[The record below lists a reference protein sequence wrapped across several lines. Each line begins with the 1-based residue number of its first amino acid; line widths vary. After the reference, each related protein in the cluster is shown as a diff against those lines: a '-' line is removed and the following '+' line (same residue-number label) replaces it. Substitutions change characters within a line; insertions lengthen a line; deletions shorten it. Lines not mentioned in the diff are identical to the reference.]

1 MTAIPYG
8 RPSIS
13 EEDIASVIA
22 VLRSDWLTT
31 GPAVERF
38 EQALAQYVGVPHAV
52 VLANGTAALHA
63 AMAALRIGPGDEV
76 IVPTLTFAATANCVV
91 YQGARPVFADVDSDT
106 LLMDPADAARRITP
120 RTRALI
126 AVDYAGQP
134 CDYAVLASLAR
145 RHGLALVAD
154 ASHAL
159 GAKQGDR
166 CVGSLAD
173 LSTFS
178 FHPVKPITTAEGG
191 AVTTADAELAQ
202 RMRQFRNHGISH
214 DHRQR
219 AQLGTWGYEI
229 TELGYNYRL
238 NDLQCALGLSQMGR
252 LEAFCERRH
261 RIAQRY
267 DAALAQLPGLRP
279 LDTRSGVRHAHHL
292 YVVRVD
298 RQAFGAGRDAV
309 FAALRDAEISSNV
322 HYRPVHLHPFY
333 RRRFAT
339 GPGDCPVAEAAF
351 AEILTLPLFADMT
364 DADVDRVIAALQR
377 ISRDSHR
384 WLSTASSASAGDGPS
399 TITAPRP
406 LTGDGTTVR
415 EVLA

>member
-1 MTAIPYG
+1 VNGREAGVSRKVPMTAIPYG
-8 RPSIS
+8 RQTIS
-13 EEDIASVIA
+13 EEDIASVVA
-22 VLRSDWLTT
+22 VLRSEWLTT

-38 EQALAQYVGVPHAV
+38 EQALAAYVGVPHAV
-52 VLANGTAALHA
+52 ALSNGTAALHA

-91 YQGARPVFADVDSDT
+91 YQGARPVFADVAPDT
-106 LLMDPADAARRITP
+106 LLVDPADVARRITS
-120 RTRALI
+120 RTRALV

-134 CDYAVLASLAR
+134 ADYAALAALAR

-159 GAKQGDR
+159 GASQDGR
-166 CVGSLAD
+166 YVGSLAD

-178 FHPVKPITTAEGG
+178 FHPVKPITTCEGG

-219 AQLGTWGYEI
+219 AELGTWGYEI

-238 NDLQCALGLSQMGR
+238 SDLHCALGLSQLSR
-252 LEAFCERRH
+252 LHTMRARRH
-261 RIAQRY
+261 QIAARY
-267 DAALAQLPGLRP
+267 DEALAQLPGLRP
-279 LDTRSGVRHAHHL
+279 LTTRPDVRHAHHL

-298 RQAFGAGRDAV
+298 RDVFGAGRDAV
-309 FAALRDAEISSNV
+309 FAALRDAEIAANV
-322 HYRPVHLHPFY
+322 HYLPVHLHPFY

-351 AEILTLPLFADMT
+351 AEILTLPLFASMT
-364 DADVDRVIAALQR
+364 DAEVERVIAALGCIAYGDR
-377 ISRDSHR
+377 PPPLD
-384 WLSTASSASAGDGPS
+384 LAPTALVGKEPG
-399 TITAPRP
+399 
-406 LTGDGTTVR
+406 LKGTH
-415 EVLA
+415 A